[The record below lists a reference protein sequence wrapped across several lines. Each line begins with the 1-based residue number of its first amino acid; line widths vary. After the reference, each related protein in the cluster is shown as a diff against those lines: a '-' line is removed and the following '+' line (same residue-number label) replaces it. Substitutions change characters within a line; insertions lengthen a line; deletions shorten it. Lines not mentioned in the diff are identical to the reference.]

1 MLRCSGGLLTMTKRH
16 TFVIFCVCIIL
27 ALVLPTLLTRN
38 WLWGSWFHFDTV
50 GPIGDTIG
58 GIMNP
63 FIAIGAAWLTYQ
75 AFIIQY
81 EANQELKLNT
91 EINRFETT
99 FFSLLTMQ
107 QNIIEGLI
115 LKVEVF
121 KKDGTKRNELETEIV
136 ILHGR
141 DTLRKIYEEGSNDK
155 IDLSKSGL
163 IVYGGIKH
171 CIAQHGYDYMSKNE
185 ELSFLDSYFRHLYR
199 IVKFVDECAVL
210 DRDDRGQY
218 TERYK
223 YICFLRAQLTDYEL
237 GLLFYNCLSK
247 NGIKKFKP
255 LVERYALFNNL
266 RDKMLNNPIEDK
278 KLYERGAFEFL

>member
-1 MLRCSGGLLTMTKRH
+1 MRKRCNYTLL
-16 TFVIFCVCIIL
+16 IFCVCIIS
-27 ALVLPTLLTRN
+27 ALILPTLLTRD
-38 WLWGSWFHFDTV
+38 WLWGELFLFEET
-50 GPIGDTIG
+50 GPVGDTIG

-63 FIAIGAAWLTYQ
+63 FIAIGAAWLTYK
-75 AFIIQY
+75 AFVIQY

-99 FFSLLTMQ
+99 FFNLLNMQ
-107 QNIIEGLI
+107 HCIVNELI

-121 KKDGTKRNELETEIV
+121 SKNNADGKALHTDTV

-141 DTLRKIYEEGSNDK
+141 DKIRKIYEEGANDK

-171 CIAQHGYDYMSKNE
+171 CIAQHGYNYMSKND

-210 DRDDRGQY
+210 DRKDRNKY
-218 TERYK
+218 AERYK

-237 GLLFYNCLSK
+237 GLLFYNCLSV
-247 NGIKKFKP
+247 NVITKFKP
-255 LVERYALFNNL
+255 LAERYALFNNL
-266 RDKMLNNPIEDK
+266 RDKMLNNPIKDSK
-278 KLYERGAFEFL
+278 QYADGAFEFQ